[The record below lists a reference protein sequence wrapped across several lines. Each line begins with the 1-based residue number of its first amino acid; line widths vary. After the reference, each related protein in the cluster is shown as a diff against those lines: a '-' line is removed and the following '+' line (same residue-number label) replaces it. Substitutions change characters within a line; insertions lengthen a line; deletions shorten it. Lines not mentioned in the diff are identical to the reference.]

1 MSTRRDLLA
10 ALVALAAAPSLA
22 SAAPAALL
30 PGLDPEAVRRIGEA
44 WLKSHP
50 GATAKAL
57 AAKLFP
63 RGRGPDALAGLRA
76 AAAADF
82 RSGAVFDH
90 RGWRLSNTEGA
101 LFALI
106 SLEA

>member
-10 ALVALAAAPSLA
+10 ALVALAAAPSIV
-22 SAAPAALL
+22 SAAPAVLS
-30 PGLDPEAVRRIGEA
+30 PDLDPEAVRRIGAA
-44 WLKSHP
+44 WLKNHP
-50 GATAKAL
+50 WATAKAL
-57 AAKLFP
+57 AAELFP
-63 RGRGPDALAGLRA
+63 EGHGLDALAGLRA

-82 RSGAVFDH
+82 RSGAVFNH

-106 SLEA
+106 CLKA